1 MSDIK
6 LVRPHSLPLT
16 KAKALAQKT
25 ADALAAEYD
34 LESEWHGNILRFHR
48 SGVDGQMHVTDS
60 EIRLDVKLGLLLK
73 VFRERSPGTSSA
85 TLTNCWRAAR
95 SRPKKPPAESD
106 ATRSDC
112 EPRTIE
118 EGLTDPIAHD
128 RWDRLQK
135 ALQERHIVVAP
146 KELVPTTIVGTPNT
160 PSAIA

>member
-73 VFRERSPGTSSA
+73 VFKGKITGHIERNFDELLAGS
-85 TLTNCWRAAR
+85 
-95 SRPKKPPAESD
+95 KKPAKKTAS
-106 ATRSDC
+106 R
-112 EPRTIE
+112 
-118 EGLTDPIAHD
+118 
-128 RWDRLQK
+128 K
-135 ALQERHIVVAP
+135 
-146 KELVPTTIVGTPNT
+146 
-160 PSAIA
+160 

>member
-73 VFRERSPGTSSA
+73 AFRGKIAGHIERNFDELLAGSKK
-85 TLTNCWRAAR
+85 AA
-95 SRPKKPPAESD
+95 KKTA
-106 ATRSDC
+106 R
-112 EPRTIE
+112 R
-118 EGLTDPIAHD
+118 
-128 RWDRLQK
+128 
-135 ALQERHIVVAP
+135 
-146 KELVPTTIVGTPNT
+146 N
-160 PSAIA
+160 